1 VFIKS
6 KFHSHM
12 HRALAEFWN
21 AWLLKISVTTTLY
34 QLILVENCRNFNPL
48 NPELNPIF
56 MNTCGPGSVVGIA
69 IGYGPDGPGIE
80 SRWKRDFPAHVQ
92 TGCLAHPAS
101 CTMGTGPFPGVKSGR
116 VMKLTPHPHLVPWSW
131 KSRTILLLLL
141 WVVRP
146 VPSLSACTRV
156 HFIFTFF
163 MNT

>member
-1 VFIKS
+1 
-6 KFHSHM
+6 
-12 HRALAEFWN
+12 
-21 AWLLKISVTTTLY
+21 
-34 QLILVENCRNFNPL
+34 
-48 NPELNPIF
+48 
-56 MNTCGPGSVVGIA
+56 
-69 IGYGPDGPGIE
+69 
-80 SRWKRDFPAHVQ
+80 
-92 TGCLAHPAS
+92 LAHPAS

-163 MNT
+163 YEYIAEKYSLSGCRADSVQH